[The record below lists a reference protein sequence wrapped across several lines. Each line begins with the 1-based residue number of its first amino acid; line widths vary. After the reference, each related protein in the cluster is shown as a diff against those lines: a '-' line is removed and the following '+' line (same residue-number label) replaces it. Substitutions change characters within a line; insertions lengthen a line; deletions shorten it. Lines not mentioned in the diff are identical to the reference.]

1 MTGPETGVRLRSMD
15 QHIYQVLLRLNP
27 WITDSGK
34 WPECTEKYIPES
46 FVPRLQTPSLRADR
60 VTLLIG
66 PRQSGKSTL
75 IWRLI
80 NQQTDPY
87 LYLNCEEPSLRE
99 LAASPALFL
108 DAVEKIAPDAD
119 GFFLD
124 EVQHLDEAGLFLK
137 GLADL
142 RIHKP
147 IVATGSSSFH
157 LRAKTRESLA
167 GRAERHLILPFS
179 FEEVRPEH
187 RAPAVQAVKNGRIW
201 EELLLWGGY
210 PEVYLSREKQ
220 PVLNRLVE
228 AFILRDA
235 SDLYRIK
242 NPRAFRRLLGLAAS
256 QIGDLANFS
265 NLAEVL
271 GISVNTVAQYLSI
284 LEESH
289 IIQLVKPYVGGKR
302 AEITSRP
309 KIYFMDNGLRNALF
323 GGFTPI
329 EDRSDM
335 GKLMENLVFTEL
347 CKYTNPLLDTIHFW
361 RSSSQAEVDFVLV
374 REGRLMAVE
383 VKASRMKKPK
393 VSRSLRSFIDAYK
406 PQRVLVVN
414 NALRE
419 KFMIND
425 TPIHFILGTE
435 LKSQLI

>member
-1 MTGPETGVRLRSMD
+1 MD
-15 QHIYQVLLRLNP
+15 QHTYQVLLRLNP

-34 WPECTEKYIPES
+34 WPECTEKFIPES
-46 FVPRLQTPSLRADR
+46 FIPRLQTPSLKADR

-80 NQQTDPY
+80 NQLPDPY
-87 LYLNCEEPSLRE
+87 FYINCEEPSLRE

-108 DAVEKIAPDAD
+108 HEVEKIAPVAA

-124 EVQHLDEAGLFLK
+124 EVQHLEEAGLFLK

-187 RAPAVQAVKNGRIW
+187 LAPAVQAVKEGRIW

-220 PVLNRLVE
+220 SVLNRLVE

-242 NPRAFRRLLGLAAS
+242 NPQAFRRLLGLAAS

-289 IIQLVKPYVGGKR
+289 IIQLVRPYVGGKR

-309 KIYFMDNGLRNALF
+309 KIFFMDNGLRNALF
-323 GGFTPI
+323 GGFIPP

-347 CKYTNPLLDTIHFW
+347 CKYTNPLLDAIYFW
-361 RSSSQAEVDFVLV
+361 RSSSQAEVDFVV
-374 REGRLMAVE
+374 VSEGRLMAVE
-383 VKASRMKKPK
+383 VKAAQMKKPK
-393 VSRSLRSFIDAYK
+393 VSRSLRSFIDAYR
-406 PQRVLVVN
+406 PHRVLVVN
-414 NALRE
+414 TGLE
-419 KFMIND
+419 EDLMVGE
-425 TPIHFILGTE
+425 TPVHFILGT
-435 LKSQLI
+435 QLRGRLF